1 MEAQHAPGGITL
13 AVVRQVQ
20 VYAAAVVTGSGEEWS
35 ILPSAAFVARGVRPR
50 TGDLVAVQNAEIVYQ
65 WPRALVLSSTPAGIR
80 VRLGSGEQI
89 TAPAN
94 PATLPDAAALRPGD
108 PVFVSRDEV
117 MARAWNWFEPQPPS
131 PALIAHATEIVAQ
144 AES

>member
-1 MEAQHAPGGITL
+1 MEAEHTASGLTL
-13 AVVRQVQ
+13 AVVRQEQ

-35 ILPSAAFVARGVRPR
+35 ILPSAAFLARGVRPR
-50 TGDLVAVQNAEIVYQ
+50 TGDLVAVRNQEIVYH
-65 WPRALVLSSTPAGIR
+65 WPRGLVLGSTPEGIR
-80 VRLGSGEQI
+80 VRLGTGEQI

-108 PVFVSRDEV
+108 PVFVNRDEV
-117 MARAWNWFEPQPPS
+117 MARAWTWFEPQPPS
-131 PALIAHATEIVAQ
+131 PALLAHAAAVVER

>member
-1 MEAQHAPGGITL
+1 MEAQQNVRVITL
-13 AVVRQVQ
+13 AVVRQEQ
-20 VYAAAVVTGSGEEWS
+20 VYATAVVTGSGEEWS
-35 ILPSAAFVARGVRPR
+35 ILPSAAFLARGVRPR
-50 TGDLVAVQNAEIVYQ
+50 TGDLVAVRNEEIVYH
-65 WPRALVLSSTPAGIR
+65 WPRGLVLASTPEGIR

-117 MARAWNWFEPQPPS
+117 MTRAWTWFEPQPPS
-131 PALIAHATEIVAQ
+131 PALLTHAAAVVER
-144 AES
+144 AER

>member
-13 AVVRQVQ
+13 AVVRQIQ
-20 VYAAAVVTGSGEEWS
+20 VYAAAVVMGSGEEWS

-50 TGDLVAVQNAEIVYQ
+50 TGDLVAVRNAEIIYH
-65 WPRALVLSSTPAGIR
+65 WPRGLVLGSTPQGIR
-80 VRLGSGEQI
+80 VRLGTGEQI

-94 PATLPDAAALRPGD
+94 RATLPDVTALRPGD
-108 PVFVSRDEV
+108 PVFASRDEV
-117 MARAWNWFEPQPPS
+117 VTRAWNWFEPQPPS
-131 PALIAHATEIVAQ
+131 SALLAHAAAVVER

>member
-1 MEAQHAPGGITL
+1 MAEQRAPGGITL
-13 AVVRQVQ
+13 GVVRQEQ

-50 TGDLVAVQNAEIVYQ
+50 TGDLVAVRNDEIVYS
-65 WPRALVLSSTPAGIR
+65 WPRGLVLGQTPEGIR

-89 TAPAN
+89 VAPAN

-108 PVFVSRDEV
+108 PVFASRDEV
-117 MARAWNWFEPQPPS
+117 LVRAWNWFEPEPPS
-131 PALIAHATEIVAQ
+131 PALLARAAEVVAR
-144 AES
+144 AER